1 MAYLLGQA
9 QALIPTPAGSGT
21 ETLIQ
26 SIVLWVEL
34 LAEVVAALLIATGI
48 VITLAQLL
56 RIFRSR
62 LEGYERSRL
71 VLARFLA
78 LALEF
83 QLAADVL
90 GTAVSPTW
98 TQIGRLAAIA
108 VIRTA
113 LNYFLARE
121 IKQEERETS
130 VVSFKKEAAA

>member
-1 MAYLLGQA
+1 MAYLLDQA
-9 QALIPTPAGSGT
+9 QYLIPTPQGSGT

-26 SIVLWVEL
+26 SLILWVQL
-34 LAEVVAALLIATGI
+34 LAEIVAALLIAAGI
-48 VITLAQLL
+48 LITLAQLL
-56 RIFRSR
+56 KIFRSR
-62 LEGYERSRL
+62 FQGYERSRL
-71 VLARFLA
+71 VLAKFLA

-121 IKQEERETS
+121 IKREERETGL
-130 VVSFKKEAAA
+130 VSFEKEEAA